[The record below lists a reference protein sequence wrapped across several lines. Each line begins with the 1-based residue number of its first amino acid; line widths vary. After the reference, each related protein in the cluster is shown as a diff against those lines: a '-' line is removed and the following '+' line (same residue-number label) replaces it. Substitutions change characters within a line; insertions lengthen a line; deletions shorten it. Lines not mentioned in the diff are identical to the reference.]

1 MRKAIWI
8 VLALVAL
15 VGVVLYL
22 ETLEDVAE
30 VTETG
35 AEVAL
40 RPVTVVDAR
49 IGNHAGTISVFAEV
63 VPRWQVDLRSR
74 VAGIVKDISPLA
86 LGGSRVPGDTVL
98 LTLEE
103 APFLASV
110 EEARHT
116 LKNAEFGLRQKENKR
131 DIALK
136 DWRAVNPDEVPPE
149 MAIHLPEVRVAE
161 QSVAAAE
168 ARVGAAEFDLRST
181 TIRAPFN
188 AIVTKRRV
196 SPGQSVN
203 EGDVLFSLLDNS
215 QLDIRVSLSPNEWR
229 LLAGNWEDGRADL
242 FDDAGSHIGTA
253 KVKRG
258 GGFLEPRSR
267 RYQLFLEVDRS
278 SETLALPGQFV
289 RVALQ
294 GQQVEN
300 TLRIPESALTQ
311 NGFVWFVNPA
321 DRLQRY
327 EASALFRNSGDVV
340 VKAPDDASTGDVL
353 RIVRLPM
360 SAYLPGQVVAPVSG
374 GQGK

>member
-168 ARVGAAEFDLRST
+168 ARVSAAEFDLRST

-203 EGDVLFSLLDNS
+203 EGDVLFSLLDDS

-229 LLAGNWEDGRADL
+229 SLAANWEDGRADL

-258 GGFLEPRSR
+258 GGFLEPQSR

-289 RVALQ
+289 RVALK

-311 NGFVWFVNPA
+311 NGFVWFVDPA

-360 SAYLPGQVVAPVSG
+360 SAYLPGQVVAPVSE
-374 GQGK
+374 GQGE

>member
-203 EGDVLFSLLDNS
+203 EGDVLFSLLDDS

-229 LLAGNWEDGRADL
+229 LLAANWEDGRADL

-258 GGFLEPRSR
+258 GGFLEPQSR

-278 SETLALPGQFV
+278 AETLALPGQFV
-289 RVALQ
+289 RVALK

-311 NGFVWFVNPA
+311 NGFVWFVDPA

>member
-203 EGDVLFSLLDNS
+203 EGDVLFSLLDDS

-229 LLAGNWEDGRADL
+229 LLAANWEDGRADL

-258 GGFLEPRSR
+258 GGFLEPQSR

-278 SETLALPGQFV
+278 AETLALPGQFV
-289 RVALQ
+289 RVALK

-311 NGFVWFVNPA
+311 NGFVWIVDPA

-340 VKAPDDASTGDVL
+340 VKAPDDASAGDVL

>member
-8 VLALVAL
+8 VLALVTL

-188 AIVTKRRV
+188 AIVTKRLV

-203 EGDVLFSLLDNS
+203 EGDVLFSLLDDS

-229 LLAGNWEDGRADL
+229 LLAANWEDGRADL

-258 GGFLEPRSR
+258 GGFLEPQSR

-311 NGFVWFVNPA
+311 NGFVWFVDPA

-327 EASALFRNSGDVV
+327 EASALFRNSGYVV

>member
-203 EGDVLFSLLDNS
+203 EGDVLFSLLDDS

-229 LLAGNWEDGRADL
+229 SLAANWEDGRADL

-258 GGFLEPRSR
+258 GGFLEPQSR

-289 RVALQ
+289 RVALK

-311 NGFVWFVNPA
+311 NGFVWIVDPA

-340 VKAPDDASTGDVL
+340 VKAPDDASAGDVL

>member
-8 VLALVAL
+8 MLALVAL

-63 VPRWQVDLRSR
+63 APRWQVDLRSR

-188 AIVTKRRV
+188 AIVTKRLV

-203 EGDVLFSLLDNS
+203 EGDVLFSLLDDS

-229 LLAGNWEDGRADL
+229 LLAANWEDGRAGL

-258 GGFLEPRSR
+258 GGFLEPQSR

-278 SETLALPGQFV
+278 AETLALPGQFV
-289 RVALQ
+289 RVALK

-311 NGFVWFVNPA
+311 NGFVWFVDPA

-340 VKAPDDASTGDVL
+340 VKAPDDAATGDVL

-374 GQGK
+374 GQSE

>member
-203 EGDVLFSLLDNS
+203 EGDVLFSLLDDS

-258 GGFLEPRSR
+258 GGFLEPQSR

-278 SETLALPGQFV
+278 SETLVLPGQFV
-289 RVALQ
+289 RVALK

-311 NGFVWFVNPA
+311 NGFVWFVDPA

-360 SAYLPGQVVAPVSG
+360 SAYLPGQVVAPVSE

>member
-35 AEVAL
+35 AEVAP

-203 EGDVLFSLLDNS
+203 EGDVLFSLLDDS

-229 LLAGNWEDGRADL
+229 LLAANWEDGRADL

-258 GGFLEPRSR
+258 GGFLEPQSR

-278 SETLALPGQFV
+278 AETLALPGQFV

-311 NGFVWFVNPA
+311 NGFVWFVDPA

-374 GQGK
+374 GQGE

>member
-203 EGDVLFSLLDNS
+203 EGDVLFSLLDDS

-229 LLAGNWEDGRADL
+229 LLAANWEDGRADL

-289 RVALQ
+289 RVALK

-311 NGFVWFVNPA
+311 NGFVWFVDPA

-340 VKAPDDASTGDVL
+340 VKAPDNASTGDVL

-374 GQGK
+374 GQGE

>member
-74 VAGIVKDISPLA
+74 VAGIVKDVSPLA

-203 EGDVLFSLLDNS
+203 EGDVLFSLLDDS

-229 LLAGNWEDGRADL
+229 LLAANWEDGRADL

-258 GGFLEPRSR
+258 GGFLEPQSR

-311 NGFVWFVNPA
+311 NGFVWFVDPV

>member
-8 VLALVAL
+8 VLALVTL

-35 AEVAL
+35 AEMAL

-203 EGDVLFSLLDNS
+203 EGDVLFSLLDDS

-229 LLAGNWEDGRADL
+229 SLAANWEDGRADL

-258 GGFLEPRSR
+258 GGFLEPQSR

-289 RVALQ
+289 RVALK

-311 NGFVWFVNPA
+311 NGFVWIVDPA

-340 VKAPDDASTGDVL
+340 VKAPDDASAGDVL

>member
-203 EGDVLFSLLDNS
+203 EGDVLFSLLDDS

-229 LLAGNWEDGRADL
+229 SLAANWEDGRADL

-258 GGFLEPRSR
+258 GGFLEPQSR

-289 RVALQ
+289 RVALK

-311 NGFVWFVNPA
+311 NGFVWFVDPA

>member
-8 VLALVAL
+8 VLTLVAL

-35 AEVAL
+35 AEVTL

-203 EGDVLFSLLDNS
+203 EGDVLFSLLDDS

-229 LLAGNWEDGRADL
+229 SLAANWEDGRADL

-258 GGFLEPRSR
+258 GGFLEPQSR

-289 RVALQ
+289 RVALK

-311 NGFVWFVNPA
+311 NGFVWIVDPA

-340 VKAPDDASTGDVL
+340 VKAPDDASAGDVL

>member
-203 EGDVLFSLLDNS
+203 EGDVLFSLLDDS

-229 LLAGNWEDGRADL
+229 LLAANWEDGRADL

-311 NGFVWFVNPA
+311 NGFVWFVDPA

-360 SAYLPGQVVAPVSG
+360 SAYLPGQVVAPVSE

>member
-168 ARVGAAEFDLRST
+168 ARVGAAEFNLRST

-203 EGDVLFSLLDNS
+203 EGDVLFSLLDDS

-229 LLAGNWEDGRADL
+229 LLAANWEDGRADL

-311 NGFVWFVNPA
+311 NGFVWFVDPA

-374 GQGK
+374 GQGE

>member
-203 EGDVLFSLLDNS
+203 EGDVLFSLLDDS

-229 LLAGNWEDGRADL
+229 LLAANWEDGRADL

-311 NGFVWFVNPA
+311 NGFVWFVDPA

-374 GQGK
+374 GQGE

>member
-8 VLALVAL
+8 VLAFVAL

-35 AEVAL
+35 ADVAL

-203 EGDVLFSLLDNS
+203 EGDVLFSLLDDS

-258 GGFLEPRSR
+258 GGFLEPQSR

-289 RVALQ
+289 RVALK

-311 NGFVWFVNPA
+311 NGFVWIVDPA

-340 VKAPDDASTGDVL
+340 VKAPDDASAGDVL

>member
-49 IGNHAGTISVFAEV
+49 IGNHTGTISVFAEV

-203 EGDVLFSLLDNS
+203 EGDVLFSLLDDS

-229 LLAGNWEDGRADL
+229 LLAANWEDGRADL

-258 GGFLEPRSR
+258 GGFLEPQSR

-311 NGFVWFVNPA
+311 NGFVWFVDPA

-374 GQGK
+374 GQGE

>member
-203 EGDVLFSLLDNS
+203 EGDVLFSLLDDS

-229 LLAGNWEDGRADL
+229 LLAANWEDGRADL

-258 GGFLEPRSR
+258 GGFLEPQSR

-289 RVALQ
+289 RVALK

-311 NGFVWFVNPA
+311 NGFVWFVDPA

-340 VKAPDDASTGDVL
+340 VKAPDNASTGDVL

-374 GQGK
+374 GQGE

>member
-203 EGDVLFSLLDNS
+203 EGDVLFSLLDDS

-258 GGFLEPRSR
+258 GGFLEPQSR

-278 SETLALPGQFV
+278 AETLALPGQFV
-289 RVALQ
+289 RVALK

-311 NGFVWFVNPA
+311 NGFVWFVDPA

-374 GQGK
+374 GQGE

>member
-203 EGDVLFSLLDNS
+203 EGDVLFSLLDDS

-229 LLAGNWEDGRADL
+229 LLAANWEDGRADL

-258 GGFLEPRSR
+258 GGFLEPQSR

-278 SETLALPGQFV
+278 AETLALPGQFV
-289 RVALQ
+289 RVALK

-311 NGFVWFVNPA
+311 NGFVWFVDPA

-374 GQGK
+374 GQGE

>member
-8 VLALVAL
+8 MLALVAL

-203 EGDVLFSLLDNS
+203 EGDVLFSLLDDS

-258 GGFLEPRSR
+258 GGFLEPQSR

-278 SETLALPGQFV
+278 AETLALPGQFV
-289 RVALQ
+289 RVALK

-311 NGFVWFVNPA
+311 NGFVWFVDPD

>member
-49 IGNHAGTISVFAEV
+49 IGNHAGTISVFAEI

-203 EGDVLFSLLDNS
+203 EGDVLFSLLDDS

-229 LLAGNWEDGRADL
+229 LLAANWEDGRADL

-258 GGFLEPRSR
+258 GGFLERQSR

-278 SETLALPGQFV
+278 AETLALPGQFV
-289 RVALQ
+289 RVALK

-311 NGFVWFVNPA
+311 NGFVWIVDPA

-340 VKAPDDASTGDVL
+340 VKAPDDASAGDVL

>member
-136 DWRAVNPDEVPPE
+136 DWRAVNPDEVAPE

-188 AIVTKRRV
+188 AIVTKRLV

-203 EGDVLFSLLDNS
+203 EGDVLFSLLDDS

-229 LLAGNWEDGRADL
+229 LLAANWEDGRADL

-258 GGFLEPRSR
+258 GGFLEPQSR

-278 SETLALPGQFV
+278 AETLALPGQFV
-289 RVALQ
+289 RVALK

-311 NGFVWFVNPA
+311 NGFVWFVDPV